1 MSKNAAKAIRE
12 NENNAPRFRSADE
25 EFDEQGMPIYHDTLL
40 GTMKSL
46 WRFIGK
52 YKKKSSSPT

>member
-40 GTMKSL
+40 VT
-46 WRFIGK
+46 I
-52 YKKKSSSPT
+52 